1 MLLAL
6 LAALA
11 LLVGGT
17 GLLLKGAD
25 WFTDGATDLARALGV
40 SALFIGIVLAGLE
53 PEEMLTAAIASARGA
68 GDLAL
73 GDIVGTNIT
82 IVLAALGLAAII
94 LPFTIDRGVR
104 VQAMI
109 ATLASVPP
117 ILLLYTGVISRL
129 EGALLLLLFAVYSVV
144 LLRVDRQALARQA
157 AAEQLEREELEEIK
171 EHDALAER
179 DQVEGMVEGEG
190 RGALVA
196 RTLVGLVAMAVGG
209 PILVEGA
216 LRLTAAL
223 GLRQASVGLTIV
235 ALGTGAEMLALAV
248 VAARRKQADI
258 LVGGILGS
266 LAYNLLVTL
275 GLAAVVR
282 PIPVDPGIL
291 QVAMPVMI
299 VAHLLLLVVI
309 WRGRMGRLLGALF
322 LAGYVAYLVVVL
334 WRG

>member
-1 MLLAL
+1 MAL
-6 LAALA
+6 TLVVALA

-17 GLLLKGAD
+17 GLLLRGAD
-25 WFTDGATDLARALGV
+25 WFTDGATDLARMLGV

-53 PEEMLTAAIASARGA
+53 PEEMLTAAIASGRGA

-82 IVLAALGLAAII
+82 IVLAALGLGALIWP
-94 LPFTIDRGVR
+94 LTIDRGVR
-104 VQAMI
+104 VQAAI

-117 ILLLYTGVISRL
+117 ILLLYTGVISRIA
-129 EGALLLLLFAVYSVV
+129 GALLLLLFTVYTVI
-144 LLRVDRQALARQA
+144 LLRADRQALARQA
-157 AAEQLEREELEEIK
+157 AAEQLEHDDEK
-171 EHDALAER
+171 EHEEHEDPA
-179 DQVEGMVEGEG
+179 G
-190 RGALVA
+190 RGQVGGQVVA
-196 RTLVGLVAMAVGG
+196 RTLGGLLAMAGGG
-209 PILVEGA
+209 PLLVEGA
-216 LRLTAAL
+216 LRLSDTL

-248 VAARRKQADI
+248 VAARRKQAAI

-291 QVAMPVMI
+291 RVAVPVMM
-299 VAHLLLLVVI
+299 VAHLLLLAVV
-309 WRGRMGRLLGALF
+309 WRGRMGRLLGAFF
-322 LAGYVAYLVVVL
+322 LIGYAVYVVAVL

>member
-1 MLLAL
+1 MLLTHL
-6 LAALA
+6 VALA

-25 WFTDGATDLARALGV
+25 WFTDGATDLARTLGV

-53 PEEMLTAAIASARGA
+53 PEEMLTAAIASGRGA

-82 IVLAALGLAAII
+82 IVLAALGLAAFI
-94 LPFTIDRGVR
+94 LPLTIDRGVR
-104 VQAMI
+104 AQAAI
-109 ATLASVPP
+109 ATLASIPP

-129 EGALLLLLFAVYSVV
+129 EGALLLLLFAVYTVV
-144 LLRVDRQALARQA
+144 LLLVDRQALARQA
-157 AAEQLEREELEEIK
+157 AAEQLEREELEE
-171 EHDALAER
+171 HDALTEHGKI
-179 DQVEGMVEGEG
+179 EGQGG
-190 RGALVA
+190 GAVVA
-196 RTLVGLVAMAVGG
+196 RTLGGLVAMAVGG
-209 PILVEGA
+209 PLLVEGA
-216 LRLTAAL
+216 LRLTDTL

-248 VAARRKQADI
+248 AAARRKKADI

-275 GLAAVVR
+275 GLAAVIR
-282 PIPVDPGIL
+282 PIPVDPSIL
-291 QVAMPVMI
+291 RLAVPVMI
-299 VAHLLLLVVI
+299 TAHLLLLGVI
-309 WRGRMGRLLGALF
+309 WRGHMGRLLGAFF
-322 LAGYVAYLVVVL
+322 LTGYAAYLVAVL